1 MEAIESL
8 EVERDSLPLI
18 IEQLRQSTVR
28 YVAIGCMSTSFPYIL
43 SKIDRELLSQDTGWA
58 SIHNELAHNQ
68 GYQQQTA
75 SLDVSLK
82 RLHPLITGLALLS

>member
-1 MEAIESL
+1 
-8 EVERDSLPLI
+8 
-18 IEQLRQSTVR
+18 
-28 YVAIGCMSTSFPYIL
+28 MSTSFPYIL

-82 RLHPLITGLALLS
+82 RLHPLITGLALLSSLKVNAGLPSIFTQRSGIAGLDGRDYPRG